1 MKIRPAQNSNSN
13 AAHKDVATPA
23 LLPCVV
29 TSALLPCIVTV
40 VLGVTAVSASSKTQE
55 KILEFPSDTSYGNLS
70 RVIHV
75 NPLETHAERSP
86 LGQARGK
93 IKVPADAIIFF
104 EPGPRFFQRP
114 EILNKLPPD
123 SIAYIR
129 MQFTAMDDNEM
140 QMSDRAVKYLRHLT
154 GLLAVD
160 FDRSDT
166 SDVGAAEL
174 AGLPNLQA
182 VSLTGSTVNGT
193 CLKSLS
199 SCPKLQMLRFG
210 SGQVKD
216 EALRSLSNYKSL
228 KRLVLNRCNLTDASA
243 QNIAKGKSIV
253 LLDVSNNPKISD
265 TGLKYLGQL
274 KLDYINLRETGVSI
288 EGVREFVKNRQCR
301 VVMPRMFSE
310 YSKAQLDEIKKIRG
324 GDIVFDH
331 DHNIKYTD
339 LKTIFGTVDR
349 SRKK

>member
-1 MKIRPAQNSNSN
+1 MHKFV
-13 AAHKDVATPA
+13 AA
-23 LLPCVV
+23 
-29 TSALLPCIVTV
+29 SALLAGALTI
-40 VLGVTAVSASSKTQE
+40 LSGAAGISASPKSKE
-55 KILEFPSDTSYGNLS
+55 KILEFPNDTSYGNLS
-70 RVIHV
+70 KVVHV
-75 NPLETHAERSP
+75 NPLETHAERAP
-86 LGQARGK
+86 LGQARGI
-93 IKVPADAIIFF
+93 IKVPSDAIIFF

-140 QMSDRAVKYLRHLT
+140 QMSDKAVKYLRHLT

-166 SDVGAAEL
+166 SDIGAAEL

-216 EALRSLSNYKSL
+216 EALKSLSNYKSL
-228 KRLVLNRCNLTDASA
+228 KRLVLNRCNLTDTSA

-288 EGVREFVKNRQCR
+288 AGVRDFVKNRQCR

-331 DHNIKYTD
+331 DHQIKYSD